1 MRMREVTVSRLS
13 VLARPA
19 GADQLPRGAP
29 RWLVPLW
36 YLLGAMAVTSPL
48 WVHPASRVPTY
59 GVGARPDVVLNL
71 WFMRY
76 IGTAVWHGH
85 LPALVTTALNWPHG
99 INMMWNTSLLLPGI
113 VLAPVTM
120 LSGPATS
127 LLVLLVAG
135 FFLSALSMYLVLRR
149 WGAGI
154 SAAFIGGA
162 FYGFSPGMRMAAVD
176 HYHIQFAALAPLIV
190 DALLRLVSGRGRPVR
205 TGVWLGLLAA
215 AQLFTAEE
223 PLVDTALAAAL
234 IIIVLAIGNRAR
246 IRAAIRPAAVG
257 LGVAATVALLL
268 CGRALWVQF
277 VDPASEHSSPW
288 QVSKFGNSLGGFVS
302 APVGLLFHGG
312 SAILGPKSAEAM
324 AYLGWPLLIVLAA
337 STIYFWRDGRIRV
350 AGVTFFLLELFSLG
364 GHILSVGPWH
374 LAAAALPWHWLAH
387 LPLLDQ
393 ALPNRLSI
401 AADGAA
407 GALLAFTIDQARL
420 RLPAGRP
427 RLLVPVAAALVLLP
441 ALPQALVPANVAG
454 PPPSWQ
460 RVLSQLHLPAGAP
473 VLVLADGVT
482 EMQWQAMANEPI
494 SVVGG
499 YCITSAQSG
508 NVIKL
513 PPGQAAA
520 CSSEGTLTPQQRTT
534 IYELSRLGRGISET
548 GPRRTVLATA
558 IREWRAA
565 AIITTDGSNGDL
577 THYLQIFFGPP
588 AARSG
593 QVLGWRPEQRLVPI
607 RATTGRTL
615 SAAAGLL
622 LHPRSKLAETTTRG
636 AS

>member
-1 MRMREVTVSRLS
+1 
-13 VLARPA
+13 
-19 GADQLPRGAP
+19 
-29 RWLVPLW
+29 VPLW

-48 WVHPASRVPTY
+48 WVHPSSRVPTF
-59 GVGARPDVVLNL
+59 GAGPEPDVVLNV

-76 IGTAVWHGH
+76 AGIAVWHGH

-113 VLAPVTM
+113 VLAPVTQ
-120 LSGPATS
+120 LAGPVAS
-127 LLVLLVAG
+127 LVVLLAAG
-135 FFLSALSMYLVLRR
+135 FFLSAVSMYVVLRR

-190 DALLRLVSGRGRPVR
+190 DALLRLVTGRGRPVR

-234 IIIVLAIGNRAR
+234 IIIVLAIANPSR
-246 IRAAIRPAAVG
+246 IRAAVLPAAAG
-257 LGVAATVALLL
+257 LGVAVAVALLI

-277 VDPASEHSSPW
+277 VGPVTEHSSPW
-288 QVSKFGNSLGGFVS
+288 QVSKYGNSLGDFVS
-302 APVGLLFHGG
+302 APAGMVFHGR
-312 SAILGPKSAEAM
+312 SALGGVTSVEDL

-337 STIYFWRDGRIRV
+337 ATIYFWRDARIRV
-350 AGVTFFLLELFSLG
+350 AGLTCLLLELLSLG
-364 GHILSVGPWH
+364 GYTRHVGSWH
-374 LAAAALPWHWLAH
+374 LSAAALPWHWLAH

-407 GALLAFTIDQARL
+407 AAVLAFSVDQL
-420 RLPAGRP
+420 RQQLPAGRL
-427 RLLVPVAAALVLLP
+427 RLLVPAAAALVLLP
-441 ALPQALVPANVAG
+441 ALPLGLATANVGG

-460 RVLSQLHLPAGAP
+460 RVLAELHLPAGAP
-473 VLVLADGVT
+473 VLVVASSNLA
-482 EMQWQAMANEPI
+482 EMQWQAIANEPI
-494 SVVGG
+494 SIVGG
-499 YCITSAQSG
+499 FCITSALSG
-508 NVIKL
+508 NVLNL
-513 PPGQAAA
+513 PAGHASM
-520 CSSEGTLTPQQRTT
+520 CGSRGTLTPQQHITT
-534 IYELSRLGRGISET
+534 LELNRLAEGTSRAGPGR
-548 GPRRTVLATA
+548 PVLATA

-565 AIITTDGSNGDL
+565 AVITTEGDSGNL
-577 THYLQIFFGPP
+577 RRYLQSFFGPA

-593 QVLGWRPEQRLVPI
+593 RVLGWRPEQRLVPI
-607 RATTGRTL
+607 RARTGRTL
-615 SAAAGLL
+615 SAGAGLL
-622 LHPRSKLAETTTRG
+622 LVRRPILPAETTTRG
-636 AS
+636 LRRAPR

>member
-1 MRMREVTVSRLS
+1 
-13 VLARPA
+13 
-19 GADQLPRGAP
+19 
-29 RWLVPLW
+29 VPLW

-99 INMMWNTSLLLPGI
+99 INMMWNTSLLLPGV
-113 VLAPVTM
+113 VLAPVTV

-127 LLVLLVAG
+127 LVVLLAAG

-190 DALLRLVSGRGRPVR
+190 DALLRLVTGRGRPVR

-234 IIIVLAIGNRAR
+234 IIIVLAIGNRSR

-257 LGVAATVALLL
+257 LGVAAAVALLL

-277 VDPASEHSSPW
+277 VGPASERSSPW
-288 QVSKFGNSLGGFVS
+288 DVSKFGNSPGGFVS
-302 APVGLLFHGG
+302 APVGMVFHRG
-312 SAILGPKSAEAM
+312 SAIVGPKTAEAM

-337 STIYFWRDGRIRV
+337 ATIYFWRDGRIRV

-364 GHILSVGPWH
+364 GHSLSIGSWH

-407 GALLAFTIDQARL
+407 GAVLAFTIDQARL

-427 RLLVPVAAALVLLP
+427 RLLVPVAAAFVLLP
-441 ALPQALVPANVAG
+441 ALPLGLPTANVGG

-473 VLVLADGVT
+473 VLVLAGGVAEMQWQAMEAGGVA

-499 YCITSAQSG
+499 YCITSAPSG
-508 NVIKL
+508 NAINL
-513 PPGQAAA
+513 SPGHAAA

-534 IYELSRLGRGISET
+534 IHELSRLGHGISEA
-548 GPRRTVLATA
+548 GPGRLVLATA

-565 AIITTDGSNGDL
+565 AVITTEGDSGNL
-577 THYLQIFFGPP
+577 TRYLQSFFGPP

-593 QVLGWRPEQRLVPI
+593 QVLGWRK
-607 RATTGRTL
+607 TGTASCSDWANEICSRWPTAG
-615 SAAAGLL
+615 SAAE
-622 LHPRSKLAETTTRG
+622 S